1 MDEKKLNELLNAALA
16 SLTEEQKK
24 KAAACKTAQELV
36 DLLNGAGVEL
46 SDELLDAVAGGGGDG
61 NDSPLW
67 QRFQTM
73 VPRYGEG
80 GPVPNISVN
89 ARDDLIK

>member
-1 MDEKKLNELLNAALA
+1 MDEKILNGQLKAAVDAL
-16 SLTEEQKK
+16 SGEQKK

-46 SDELLDAVAGGGGDG
+46 PDELLDAVAGGGGG
-61 NDSPLW
+61 DSPLW

-73 VPRYGEG
+73 RPRYGEE

-89 ARDDLIK
+89 AQNGFKK

>member
-1 MDEKKLNELLNAALA
+1 MDEKKLNELLNAALD

-46 SDELLDAVAGGGGDG
+46 SDELLDAVAGGGG
-61 NDSPLW
+61 NDNQIL

-73 VPRYGEG
+73 VPRYGEE

-89 ARDDLIK
+89 ARNDLKK